1 MYDSEKSNIG
11 HVRSDG
17 GRAGGGAGGG
27 RRFGLYPGVDFCVS
41 VMYTIQIKKMGR
53 VRFNN

>member
-17 GRAGGGAGGG
+17 GKDGGSMGG
-27 RRFGLYPGVDFCVS
+27 RRVGLYPGVDFCVS